1 MAESVVKLTKR
12 CAKTCQHEEVQDAGC
27 NLQMGRVP
35 ELLTLPVLASGRGQG
50 LLCFT
55 NAAGNAE
62 GFVLT
67 KVTLKQSAIFVI

>member
-12 CAKTCQHEEVQDAGC
+12 CAKTCQHDDAQDAGR
-27 NLQMGRVP
+27 NLQTGRVP
-35 ELLTLPVLASGRGQG
+35 GKRQSLLY
-50 LLCFT
+50 FT

-67 KVTLKQSAIFVI
+67 KETLKQSAIFVI